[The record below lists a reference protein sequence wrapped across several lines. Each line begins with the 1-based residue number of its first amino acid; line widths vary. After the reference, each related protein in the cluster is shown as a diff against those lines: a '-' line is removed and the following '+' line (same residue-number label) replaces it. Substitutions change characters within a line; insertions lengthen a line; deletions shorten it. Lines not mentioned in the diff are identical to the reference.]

1 MGNAP
6 STTAGGTE
14 VGTSTASTTA
24 GVTGTN
30 TTSTTGASGTS
41 GTSTTGATGTN
52 TTSTTGATGTSG
64 TSTATTTA
72 RAASAKGTI
81 NKEEPT
87 QFLTSDL
94 YGILMG
100 VFASVLSIFVLFS
113 TGSFLA
119 VMVLWATMI
128 LILIVL
134 VFYDIIDI
142 DKLLMYQPP
151 KKDEIVPEP
160 SKPRLLGQTIGS
172 EVFHINDQQFT
183 YDEASA
189 VCAAY
194 DSELATLEQ
203 IMEAFAEGA
212 EWCSYGWSAGGMAL
226 YPTQKDTW
234 QRLQNEVDQGRRTR
248 CGRPGVNGGYFDPS
262 NKFGVNCFGFK
273 PKGNFKP
280 PAPVPGAD
288 TKKFNEMVKR
298 FKNMMKA
305 FTLDPYS
312 RHEWS
317 GYDSSPVKQAYDY
330 SQKVVEGFMGR
341 SSGYGLQFTQDL
353 GALVREGMTNQN
365 PYYEPIASASS
376 QKFSAQGPYGLRG
389 DVGPTGAAGPKGD
402 AGAVGATGPAAN
414 VDPNSLS
421 FNTLKIGN
429 WDIKPQGDSLLFDDR
444 TTTADDAS
452 MFKINRTS
460 GSSLIASTSSSI
472 GPTAAAPSSSA
483 TNAAAPSTTTPSTT
497 TPSTTTPSTTTPS
510 TTTPSTTTPSGPSA
524 SEIFTALSD
533 INAARSRII
542 TSLSFLNL
550 FHDMAQNKA
559 TEAQAA
565 ATQTQNELYSGD
577 FQGMNPGYFDSLIN
591 SAGANATDARGK
603 ANEIAAVLNPILTNY
618 ATLRTQDSS
627 VNSGLQQLQSTL
639 DDVMNKAS
647 AAEQAAASTVSSK
660 ARACD
665 GTGYC

>member
-1 MGNAP
+1 MGAAP

-14 VGTSTASTTA
+14 VGTSTASTTVGA
-24 GVTGTN
+24 TGSN
-30 TTSTTGASGTS
+30 
-41 GTSTTGATGTN
+41 TTGATGTN

-72 RAASAKGTI
+72 RAASAKATI

-203 IMEAFAEGA
+203 IMEAFAGGA

-234 QRLQNEVDQGRRTR
+234 KRLQNEVDQGRRTR

-429 WDIKPQGDSLLFDDR
+429 WDIKTQGDNLIFDDR

-460 GSSLIASTSSSI
+460 GSSTIASTSNPIGPTGAAPSSAANNAAPPVSSTPS
-472 GPTAAAPSSSA
+472 PTAAASS
-483 TNAAAPSTTTPSTT
+483 
-497 TPSTTTPSTTTPS
+497 
-510 TTTPSTTTPSGPSA
+510 
-524 SEIFTALSD
+524 
-533 INAARSRII
+533 
-542 TSLSFLNL
+542 
-550 FHDMAQNKA
+550 
-559 TEAQAA
+559 
-565 ATQTQNELYSGD
+565 
-577 FQGMNPGYFDSLIN
+577 
-591 SAGANATDARGK
+591 
-603 ANEIAAVLNPILTNY
+603 
-618 ATLRTQDSS
+618 
-627 VNSGLQQLQSTL
+627 
-639 DDVMNKAS
+639 
-647 AAEQAAASTVSSK
+647 AASTPPQQPDNSAAITTAENTIQSVIDEYKRYMNEKVDDRNFQQQAIFLRDKAAEANSAVLLRAPWGMWNAQYVDATANFYYSIKSLENTVLTIFINARNKRDQLNTRFTREKGLSEGVRRKFADLDGLVNEIESIHAAIFSYTQDAENFKVSSENN
-660 ARACD
+660 RVD
-665 GTGYC
+665 

>member
-1 MGNAP
+1 MGAAP

-24 GVTGTN
+24 GVTGSTGTSTAGATGTN
-30 TTSTTGASGTS
+30 T
-41 GTSTTGATGTN
+41 TSTTGATGTN
-52 TTSTTGATGTSG
+52 TTSTTGGTGTSG

-72 RAASAKGTI
+72 RAASAKATI

-100 VFASVLSIFVLFS
+100 VFVSVLSIFVLFS

-119 VMVLWATMI
+119 VMVLWATI
-128 LILIVL
+128 LLILIVL

-160 SKPRLLGQTIGS
+160 SKPNLVGQTIGS

-203 IMEAFAEGA
+203 IMEAFAGGA

-234 QRLQNEVDQGRRTR
+234 KRLQNEVDQGRRTR

-288 TKKFNEMVKR
+288 NKKFNEMVKR

-353 GALVREGMTNQN
+353 GGLVREGMTNQN
-365 PYYEPIASASS
+365 PYYEPIASESS

-389 DVGPTGAAGPKGD
+389 DVGATGATGPKGD
-402 AGAVGATGPAAN
+402 TGDTGKPGPTGT
-414 VDPNSLS
+414 VDPNNLS

-429 WDIKPQGDSLLFDDR
+429 WDIKTQGDSLIFDDR

-460 GSSLIASTSSSI
+460 GSSTIASTSNPVGPTGTSSSSVANNAAPPTASTPS
-472 GPTAAAPSSSA
+472 PTAAPPP
-483 TNAAAPSTTTPSTT
+483 AASTP
-497 TPSTTTPSTTTPS
+497 PPP
-510 TTTPSTTTPSGPSA
+510 PSGPTPTQISEAVSA
-524 SEIFTALSD
+524 L
-533 INAARSRII
+533 
-542 TSLSFLNL
+542 
-550 FHDMAQNKA
+550 
-559 TEAQAA
+559 
-565 ATQTQNELYSGD
+565 TQTLT
-577 FQGMNPGYFDSLIN
+577 N
-591 SAGANATDARGK
+591 SAPELFGNQNSVQKLYNQAVDYLNMVADAPTAQLKNGAK
-603 ANEIAAVLNPILTNY
+603 I
-618 ATLRTQDSS
+618 
-627 VNSGLQQLQSTL
+627 QLAQFAQFT
-639 DDVMNKAS
+639 
-647 AAEQAAASTVSSK
+647 K
-660 ARACD
+660 ARAD
-665 GTGYC
+665 TYKNHVQPTLDQYETLAQQNEEVKAKWEILRSNVFWAQQKAMEAQVFSDQGRSM

>member
-1 MGNAP
+1 MGAAP

-24 GVTGTN
+24 VAAGTN
-30 TTSTTGASGTS
+30 T
-41 GTSTTGATGTN
+41 TSTTGATGTN

-87 QFLTSDL
+87 QFLTSDV

-100 VFASVLSIFVLFS
+100 VFVSVLSIFVLFS

-119 VMVLWATMI
+119 VMVLWATI
-128 LILIVL
+128 LLILIVL

-151 KKDEIVPEP
+151 KKDENVPEP
-160 SKPRLLGQTIGS
+160 SKPNLLGQTIGS

-194 DSELATLEQ
+194 DAELATLEQ
-203 IMEAFAEGA
+203 IMEAFAGGA

-288 TKKFNEMVKR
+288 TKKFDEMVKR

-305 FTLDPYS
+305 FTLNPYS

-317 GYDSSPVKQAYDY
+317 EYDSSPVKQAYQY

-353 GALVREGMTNQN
+353 GGLVREGMTNQN

-376 QKFSAQGPYGLRG
+376 QKSSAQGPYGLRG
-389 DVGPTGAAGPKGD
+389 DIGPTGPPGAAGAP
-402 AGAVGATGPAAN
+402 GAQGATGAPGAPGPAAT

-429 WDIKPQGDSLLFDDR
+429 WDIKSQGDNLIFDDR

-460 GSSLIASTSSSI
+460 GSSTIASTSNPI
-472 GPTAAAPSSSA
+472 GPTAAAPSSA
-483 TNAAAPSTTTPSTT
+483 ANNAAPPAASPP
-497 TPSTTTPSTTTPS
+497 PPP
-510 TTTPSTTTPSGPSA
+510 PPPTPSGPSQ
-524 SEIFTALSD
+524 SEITAAVDALKTTLRDEGPQLTGPATNTLQKLYDDTVAKLQLVLGTD
-533 INAARSRII
+533 IPRVKNLYKGQLINTAQFAVARANNYINNVQPVLDQYE
-542 TSLSFLNL
+542 TL
-550 FHDMAQNKA
+550 AQQNQEVRTQWEVLRSNVFWARQKA
-559 TEAQAA
+559 MEAQVF
-565 ATQTQNELYSGD
+565 SD
-577 FQGMNPGYFDSLIN
+577 QGR
-591 SAGANATDARGK
+591 SA
-603 ANEIAAVLNPILTNY
+603 
-618 ATLRTQDSS
+618 
-627 VNSGLQQLQSTL
+627 
-639 DDVMNKAS
+639 
-647 AAEQAAASTVSSK
+647 
-660 ARACD
+660 
-665 GTGYC
+665 

>member
-1 MGNAP
+1 MGAAP

-14 VGTSTASTTA
+14 VGTSTATTTA
-24 GVTGTN
+24 GVTGSTGTATAGAAGTN
-30 TTSTTGASGTS
+30 T
-41 GTSTTGATGTN
+41 TSTTGATGTN

-87 QFLTSDL
+87 QFLTSDV

-100 VFASVLSIFVLFS
+100 VFVSVLSIFVLFS

-119 VMVLWATMI
+119 VMVLWATI
-128 LILIVL
+128 LLILIVL

-151 KKDEIVPEP
+151 KKDENVPEP
-160 SKPRLLGQTIGS
+160 SKPNLIGQTIGS

-203 IMEAFAEGA
+203 IMEAFAGGA

-288 TKKFNEMVKR
+288 TKKFNESVKR

-353 GALVREGMTNQN
+353 GGLVREGMANQN
-365 PYYEPIASASS
+365 PYYEPIASESS

-389 DVGPTGAAGPKGD
+389 DVGATGATGPKGD
-402 AGAVGATGPAAN
+402 TGDTGKPGPTGT

-421 FNTLKIGN
+421 FNTLKVGN
-429 WDIKPQGDSLLFDDR
+429 WDIKTQGESLIFDDR

-460 GSSLIASTSSSI
+460 GSSTIASTSNPVGPTGASSSSAANNAAS
-472 GPTAAAPSSSA
+472 PTAAPPP
-483 TNAAAPSTTTPSTT
+483 AASTP
-497 TPSTTTPSTTTPS
+497 PP
-510 TTTPSTTTPSGPSA
+510 PSGPSQ
-524 SEIFTALSD
+524 SEITTALGVISTTLER
-533 INAARSRII
+533 NAADLTSPTRNSVQKLYNQAVEYLNMVADAPTAQLKNGAKIQLAQFAQFTKARADSYRNTVQPVLDQFQILAQQNQEVRAKWEILRS
-542 TSLSFLNL
+542 NVYW
-550 FHDMAQNKA
+550 AQQKA
-559 TEAQAA
+559 MEAQAF
-565 ATQTQNELYSGD
+565 S
-577 FQGMNPGYFDSLIN
+577 
-591 SAGANATDARGK
+591 
-603 ANEIAAVLNPILTNY
+603 
-618 ATLRTQDSS
+618 
-627 VNSGLQQLQSTL
+627 
-639 DDVMNKAS
+639 
-647 AAEQAAASTVSSK
+647 EQAD
-660 ARACD
+660 RM
-665 GTGYC
+665 